1 MTQITIIDEKNQLY
15 SVLLHTFDENRLEK
29 PGFILQYTHSQNAT
43 LFKEKASKVRLGFC
57 FIIHDPQP
65 SRLTEITHSDD
76 VIDLLSQH
84 GRIRTGQQPASSCLD
99 TDMNE

>member
-1 MTQITIIDEKNQLY
+1 MTQITIIGEENQ
-15 SVLLHTFDENRLEK
+15 VRLHTFDENRLEK
-29 PGFILQYTHSQNAT
+29 PGFIIQYTHSQNST

-57 FIIHDPQP
+57 FIIHNPQP

-84 GRIRTGQQPASSCLD
+84 GSIRTEQPASSCLD